1 MQTRNIHWGMLLLG
15 AVLVV
20 APVVWLVGE
29 VTGFDPVRALSLL
42 AALGRAGT
50 LVLAFLLGVLLIA
63 TALERP

>member
-29 VTGFDPVRALSLL
+29 VTGFDL

>member
-1 MQTRNIHWGMLLLG
+1 MLLLG

-29 VTGFDPVRALSLL
+29 VTGFDL